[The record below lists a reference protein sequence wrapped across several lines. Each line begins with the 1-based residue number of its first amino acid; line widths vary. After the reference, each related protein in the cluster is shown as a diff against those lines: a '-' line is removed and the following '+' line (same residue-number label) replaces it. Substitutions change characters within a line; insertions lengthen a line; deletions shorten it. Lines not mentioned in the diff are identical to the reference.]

1 MTRLLSAAALVSI
14 LLGSIW
20 LLPAIATVVLAG
32 VFLVLAFVE
41 YARLARAAGV
51 VFNPVPSGVATVATA
66 AAVGFAPGAL
76 PVVAMTGGLV
86 IALTALAEKRRDG
99 ALAAVGAAGFALLY
113 LGLPIGAL
121 VAVFL
126 EAGREPLLL
135 LLATIAMSDTAQYY
149 GGRTLG
155 RRPLAPAVSPKKT
168 VEGALCGV
176 VAAAALF
183 AVVGAWWM
191 PALPPAQ
198 RVALGATLALLGMA
212 GDLFESHLKRASGL
226 KDASGLIPGH
236 GGVLDRIDALL
247 FAAPVYYGLVLGAG

>member
-113 LGLPIGAL
+113 LGLPLGAL

-126 EAGREPLLL
+126 EAGRESLLL

-176 VAAAALF
+176 VVAAAVF

-247 FAAPVYYGLVLGAG
+247 FAAPVYYGLVLGAR

>member
-14 LLGSIW
+14 LLGCIW

-126 EAGREPLLL
+126 EAGRESLLL

-176 VAAAALF
+176 VAAAAVF

-212 GDLFESHLKRASGL
+212 GDLFESQLKRASGL

>member
-76 PVVAMTGGLV
+76 PFVAMTGGLV

-113 LGLPIGAL
+113 LGLPLGAL

-126 EAGREPLLL
+126 EAGRESLLL

-176 VAAAALF
+176 VVAAAVF

-247 FAAPVYYGLVLGAG
+247 FAAPVYYGLVLGAR

>member
-14 LLGSIW
+14 LLGCIW

-113 LGLPIGAL
+113 LGLPLGAL

-135 LLATIAMSDTAQYY
+135 LLATIAISDTAQYY

-155 RRPLAPAVSPKKT
+155 RRLLAPAVSPKKT

-176 VAAAALF
+176 VAAAAGF

-212 GDLFESHLKRASGL
+212 GDLFESQLKRASGL

>member
-14 LLGSIW
+14 IVGVIW
-20 LLPAIATVVLAG
+20 FLPSAVTVVLAG
-32 VFLVLAFVE
+32 VFLLLAFVE
-41 YARLARAAGV
+41 YARLARSAGV
-51 VFNPVPSGVATVATA
+51 VFNAVPSGAATVATA
-66 AAVGFAPGAL
+66 ASVGLAPGAL
-76 PVVAMTGGLV
+76 PLVAMTGGLV

-113 LGLPIGAL
+113 LGLPLGAL

-126 EAGREPLLL
+126 ESGRETLLL
-135 LLATIAMSDTAQYY
+135 LLATIAASDTAQYY
-149 GGRTLG
+149 GGRTMG
-155 RRPLAPAVSPKKT
+155 RRPLAPVVSPKKT

-176 VAAAALF
+176 VAGAGAF

-198 RVALGATLALLGMA
+198 RVAFGATLALVGIA

-236 GGVLDRIDALL
+236 GGVLDRIDAML
-247 FAAPVYYGLVLGAG
+247 FAAPVYYGLVMGAG

>member
-76 PVVAMTGGLV
+76 PLVAMTGGLV

-99 ALAAVGAAGFALLY
+99 ALAAVGVAGFALLY
-113 LGLPIGAL
+113 LGLPLGAL

-126 EAGREPLLL
+126 EAGRESLLL

-176 VAAAALF
+176 VVAAAVF

-247 FAAPVYYGLVLGAG
+247 FAAPVYYGLVLGAR

>member
-20 LLPAIATVVLAG
+20 LLPSIATVVLAG

-113 LGLPIGAL
+113 LGLPLGAL
-121 VAVFL
+121 IAVFL
-126 EAGREPLLL
+126 EAGRESLLL

-176 VAAAALF
+176 VAAAAVF

>member
-113 LGLPIGAL
+113 LGLPLGAL

-126 EAGREPLLL
+126 EAGRESLLL

-176 VAAAALF
+176 VVAAAVF

-191 PALPPAQ
+191 SALPPAQ

-247 FAAPVYYGLVLGAG
+247 FAAPVYYGLVLGAR